1 MSTYKLKQFNV
12 MSVAKIGAIL
22 GLIWGLIWGSI
33 MALWI
38 SSLGLIGTGLMNMA
52 GLSAGLAFV
61 FAIIFGLIGGF
72 IAGAFWA
79 FVYNIVAGFIGPIE
93 MDLEA

>member
-1 MSTYKLKQFNV
+1 MSTYKLKHLDV

-22 GLIWGLIWGSI
+22 GLIWGLIWGI
-33 MALWI
+33 VMAVWI
-38 SSLGLIGTGLMNMA
+38 SSLGFIMEGLLSMA
-52 GLSAGLAFV
+52 GISAGVTFV
-61 FAIIFGLIGGF
+61 VMLIFGLIGGF

-79 FVYNIVAGFIGPIE
+79 FVYNVVAGFIGPIA